1 MADGGHL
8 DEPIWD
14 GNGGTLDPRKA
25 TQRDML
31 VVLNVKMDKIVLP
44 MLERHD
50 EWLRKHDGGEL
61 SDAQKRTV
69 LDVVQKDRDTVLER
83 RSLKAPILA
92 AVIATLALALM
103 AIQTIQLI
111 GGST

>member
-1 MADGGHL
+1 MAEGGHL

-44 MLERHD
+44 MLDRHD
-50 EWLRKHDGGEL
+50 EWIRKHDGGEL
-61 SDAQKRTV
+61 SYAQKRTV

-83 RSLKAPILA
+83 RSLKAPVLA
-92 AVIATLALALM
+92 AVVGLFALALM
-103 AIQTIQLI
+103 AIQTLYLL
-111 GGST
+111 GGAL